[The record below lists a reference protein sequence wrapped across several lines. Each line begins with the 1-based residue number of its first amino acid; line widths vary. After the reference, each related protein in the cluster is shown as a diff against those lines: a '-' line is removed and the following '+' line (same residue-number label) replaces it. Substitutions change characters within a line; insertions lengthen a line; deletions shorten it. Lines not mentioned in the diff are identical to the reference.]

1 MRENGGS
8 FTQHNHFE
16 DIKDIIDIINI
27 YYIDTEYVMFI

>member
-16 DIKDIIDIINI
+16 DIKDIIDIDIIDI
-27 YYIDTEYVMFI
+27 Y